1 MSVWGTIWQ
10 ADDDEHANNCT
21 RWSTP
26 VKSGPHSWT
35 STLDDSRPCDCGQPG
50 APILYQGSH
59 ILPAATDPRGSSVS
73 LAEVPGHITR
83 DGRDDGPEDE
93 TGVWP
98 WLRLSVGQAD
108 VVLDE
113 QLVVSLHQALGE
125 WLEARRAQA
134 EVERSSSG
142 SVTIQP

>member
-1 MSVWGTIWQ
+1 MSVWGTIWW
-10 ADDDEHANNCT
+10 ADEDHPE
-21 RWSTP
+21 
-26 VKSGPHSWT
+26 
-35 STLDDSRPCDCGQPG
+35 DCGIWVRHEHHLEMGDGPCTCG
-50 APILYQGSH
+50 LRNAPIVYQGSH